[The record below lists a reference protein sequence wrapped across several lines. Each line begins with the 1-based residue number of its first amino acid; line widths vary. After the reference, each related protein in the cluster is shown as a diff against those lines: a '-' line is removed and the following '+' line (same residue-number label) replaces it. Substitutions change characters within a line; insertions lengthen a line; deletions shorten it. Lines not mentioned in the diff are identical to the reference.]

1 VVSYGSTSVPHELLH
16 FALIVICSLA
26 AAEVMYRLVERPM
39 IQLGRRLA
47 ATSRSERTL
56 PAGVE
61 MSSGS

>member
-1 VVSYGSTSVPHELLH
+1 
-16 FALIVICSLA
+16 
-26 AAEVMYRLVERPM
+26 MYRLVERPM

-47 ATSRSERTL
+47 ATSRGERTL

>member
-1 VVSYGSTSVPHELLH
+1 
-16 FALIVICSLA
+16 
-26 AAEVMYRLVERPM
+26 MYRLVERPM